1 MCTSWIPFVL
11 LLWPSALLCLSDA
24 SWAAVGTVKGAVTD
38 PTGAV
43 VPHAI
48 VRLGSSFGVFRDHGG
63 GRAGP
68 LCFQQRTFCPS
79 HADCEAQGFQAAM
92 RTDHLKS
99 SVPLTL
105 NLQLALSQTMESVT
119 VTERA
124 LCWKPPRPTTHHDI
138 EEEEIERS
146 PSTQPQVALSS
157 LLESV
162 PGVIPEENGRLHVRG
177 SEGQVQYVVDG
188 VPIFENMSGVFS
200 TALDEDDLHS
210 LTL

>member
-1 MCTSWIPFVL
+1 MCTSWISIRSF
-11 LLWPSALLCLSDA
+11 ALAFGLCWCLSDA

-48 VRLGSSFGVFRDHGG
+48 VRLGSQLSGYSVTTVADEQGRFVFNSVPF
-63 GRAGP
+63 AQFT
-68 LCFQQRTFCPS
+68 LT
-79 HADCEAQGFQAAM
+79 AEAQGFQAAM

-105 NLQLALSQTMESVT
+105 NLQLALSQTKESVT

-124 LCWKPPRPTTHHDI
+124 PLLETASTTTHHDI

-162 PGVIPEENGRLHVRG
+162 PGVIPEENGR
-177 SEGQVQYVVDG
+177 
-188 VPIFENMSGVFS
+188 
-200 TALDEDDLHS
+200 
-210 LTL
+210 